1 MELKLPAAKVQQGDL
16 TLFSTAIKVK
26 SLIQDNFYSVETL
39 DPSGEDDSGYQRL
52 LNKARA
58 RKLADYI
65 VKGQNNQDA
74 FLPTSVFLAT
84 DKNLDFDA
92 TTNTISFDPVIIG
105 PFSVVDGQHR
115 LEGLKIAAKKDDR
128 VLEFAVP
135 VNIAANLP
143 KLHQMCHFLIVN
155 TTQKSVDKAVEQ
167 QIVARLTESLDVE
180 EIPSLPKWILNVV
193 ERGDV
198 EKAVK
203 IAKFL
208 NETPDSPWYGRIKMA
223 NQAPGPTNQRSF
235 VNQGSFV
242 MAITKYI
249 LTANNPISVLNDF
262 DKEKRIFLNY
272 WKAIAGIL
280 DDDRNPSSVLY
291 RYNGVELFCQFSIPF
306 FMKLQESRNFTVNTM
321 KNLLRDCFENIEG
334 EYAGV
339 GHAQW
344 WGKGGKASGLNAVA
358 VRIVAREMN
367 KALHKPSM
375 SSEIEL

>member
-1 MELKLPAAKVQQGDL
+1 
-16 TLFSTAIKVK
+16 
-26 SLIQDNFYSVETL
+26 
-39 DPSGEDDSGYQRL
+39 
-52 LNKARA
+52 
-58 RKLADYI
+58 
-65 VKGQNNQDA
+65 
-74 FLPTSVFLAT
+74 
-84 DKNLDFDA
+84 
-92 TTNTISFDPVIIG
+92 
-105 PFSVVDGQHR
+105 
-115 LEGLKIAAKKDDR
+115 
-128 VLEFAVP
+128 
-135 VNIAANLP
+135 
-143 KLHQMCHFLIVN
+143 
-155 TTQKSVDKAVEQ
+155 
-167 QIVARLTESLDVE
+167 
-180 EIPSLPKWILNVV
+180 
-193 ERGDV
+193 
-198 EKAVK
+198 
-203 IAKFL
+203 
-208 NETPDSPWYGRIKMA
+208 MA
-223 NQAPGPTNQRSF
+223 NQAPGSTNQRSF

-375 SSEIEL
+375 SSEIELRRFNIFNPPLTTERIFAVIGSGSFLKGLGAMYLQRFRRTFFMWGLRRTLDVGSGII